1 MGSAVLTRSLRA
13 GCCCLPCLP
22 AAAKEITC
30 FSLLQSCSF
39 LIPLAPLQGLQQ
51 ANALP
56 CIVKGRVKALLE
68 AWEAAAGAGEAAA
81 MSVSDLQAE
90 KHTPGEASLAEE
102 NLQGQQRVPEP

>member
-1 MGSAVLTRSLRA
+1 M
-13 GCCCLPCLP
+13 
-22 AAAKEITC
+22 
-30 FSLLQSCSF
+30 
-39 LIPLAPLQGLQQ
+39 
-51 ANALP
+51 
-56 CIVKGRVKALLE
+56 LE